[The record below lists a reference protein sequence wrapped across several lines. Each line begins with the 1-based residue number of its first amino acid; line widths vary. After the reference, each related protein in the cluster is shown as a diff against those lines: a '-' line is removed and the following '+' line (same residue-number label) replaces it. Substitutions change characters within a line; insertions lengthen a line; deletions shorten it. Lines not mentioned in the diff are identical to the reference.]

1 MARKLLVST
10 DCTDRGDT
18 PGWGAQMV
26 AIRWRIR
33 GTVALAC

>member
-1 MARKLLVST
+1 MARKLLGST
-10 DCTDRGDT
+10 DSTDRGDA
-18 PGWGAQMV
+18 PGGGAQMV